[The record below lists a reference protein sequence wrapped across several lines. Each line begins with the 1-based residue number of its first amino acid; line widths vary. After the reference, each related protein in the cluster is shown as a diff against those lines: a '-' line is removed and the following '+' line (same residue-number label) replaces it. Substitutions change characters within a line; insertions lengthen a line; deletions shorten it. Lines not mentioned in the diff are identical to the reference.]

1 LKLACF
7 VPLPENRAALSAVEY
22 LADCLCS
29 ERRQQLAFP
38 LLIHG
43 PSGAGKTHLVQGLVK
58 EIGRRMPRIVVSCHS
73 AASFEA
79 VVRGGTSEQLPDCR
93 QCDLLIVEDVHRLG
107 VGSGAFYRSSLEAL
121 VGVLDYRASRH
132 LPMLLTA
139 SSGPA
144 QLYHFSTRLVNRL
157 AGGLVVCIEHLQ
169 VKSRLAF
176 LQEKSQKRQLAV
188 RPNVLAW
195 LAENLGGGGRQLE
208 GALNQV
214 ALLSKF
220 NNGFPDVDKI
230 TRHFQDQAVANRPT
244 IERIAERVG
253 RYFRVEP
260 SQLQSRKRYQNVL
273 LPRQLSMYLAR
284 LLTGL
289 SLQQIGTYFGGRD
302 HSTVL
307 HACHKI
313 EEQLGHDTALSG
325 AVRQLTTD
333 LQ

>member
-1 LKLACF
+1 LKLPCF
-7 VPLPENRAALSAVEY
+7 VRLPENHAALTAVEH
-22 LADCLCS
+22 LADCLCL

-38 LLIHG
+38 VVIHG
-43 PSGAGKTHLVQGLVK
+43 PSGAGKTRLVQGLVK
-58 EIGRRMPRIVVSCHS
+58 EMAHQMPRIVVACHS
-73 AASFEA
+73 AACFEA
-79 VVRGGTSEQLPDCR
+79 IVRGEASEQLQDCK

-107 VGSGAFYRSSLEAL
+107 VGSGAFHRSSLEAL
-121 VGVLDYRASRH
+121 VGVLDYRSSQQ
-132 LPMLLTA
+132 LPSLLTA
-139 SSGPA
+139 GAGPA
-144 QLYHFSTRLVNRL
+144 HLHHFGSRLVSRL
-157 AGGLVVCIEHLQ
+157 AGGLVVYIEPLQ

-176 LQEKSQKRQLAV
+176 LQDKSQKRQLAV
-188 RPNVLAW
+188 RPNVLVW
-195 LAENLGGGGRQLE
+195 LAEHLGGGGRQLE

-220 NNGFPDVDKI
+220 NNAFPDVDKI
-230 TRHFQDQAVANRPT
+230 TRHFQDQAAANRPT

-253 RYFRVEP
+253 CYYRVEP

-273 LPRQLSMYLAR
+273 LPRQISMYLAR

-313 EEQLGHDTALSG
+313 EEQLEQDTALCG